1 MEYIN
6 GQRSR
11 RKITVLFKRKGQRKN
26 RGDMGKKIRVF
37 SYSVF
42 LLLITLESS
51 FASSLSQSNSNQGI
65 EHSISR
71 NLKEDQSQVP
81 EVHCSRER
89 SRAAWKV
96 IEEYLMPFL
105 EREKYQLSSKCRLHP
120 SNDIFRDQEENKIHV
135 DINEWRC
142 GYCKKIF
149 RAEKYL
155 DQHFDNRHLN
165 LLNISGSKCL
175 ADVCGALHCD
185 LVMDT
190 QSRKTKCNPAAAAKN
205 HHLCEDL
212 ADSCFPVNQGPP
224 ATRLHEAYKHL
235 LPGNFNTDFDVP
247 PNILPDCL
255 FVPKRNENGRATTQ
269 AHLKTWKKTKAFLM
283 EKLLGITYWSR
294 WGMNINSSSEV
305 LTSVYPSIVLPVEV
319 NFQHRLTI
327 ARRKIS
333 CIFWI
338 LLVLRFSSPN
348 MNISL

>member
-224 ATRLHEAYKHL
+224 ATRLHELFLRQFCDAHTCSGGRKPFSRGGRKHTSIFYL
-235 LPGNFNTDFDVP
+235 AISILILMFLPIFYLIVYLYQREMRTGGQQLKRISKP
-247 PNILPDCL
+247 GRK
-255 FVPKRNENGRATTQ
+255 PK
-269 AHLKTWKKTKAFLM
+269 
-283 EKLLGITYWSR
+283 
-294 WGMNINSSSEV
+294 
-305 LTSVYPSIVLPVEV
+305 PS
-319 NFQHRLTI
+319 
-327 ARRKIS
+327 
-333 CIFWI
+333 
-338 LLVLRFSSPN
+338 
-348 MNISL
+348 